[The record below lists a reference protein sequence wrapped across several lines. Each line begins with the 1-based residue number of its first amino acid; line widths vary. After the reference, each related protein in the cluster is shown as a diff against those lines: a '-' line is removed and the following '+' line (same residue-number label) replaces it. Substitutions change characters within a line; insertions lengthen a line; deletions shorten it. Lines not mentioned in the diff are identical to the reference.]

1 MAIKLFST
9 AASLTFPSHLLHRP
23 IINPRKTCYT
33 LTVQMSWACKKCTF
47 VNPPTPSQKP
57 TCQICLSP
65 SSSSPPPSPASS
77 SIPKWSCKACTFLN
91 AYKNS
96 NCEVCDTRASIS
108 SLSSFEDLTD
118 TGLDSGDLD
127 SSVGSVFLPLQR
139 CKRKRVEDPVEVN
152 QGSSSSNVVREVKAS
167 DKLTTV
173 SGSSSFNVV
182 REVKASDK
190 GTTVLGSS
198 NFNVSGGVKVP
209 DKGMNVSEGTSF
221 GSSGVG
227 LTTLK
232 ILSYNVWF
240 REDLEVHK
248 RMKTLGDLIQQHCP
262 DLICFQEVTP
272 NIYDIFRQSSWWKM
286 YQSSVS
292 NQMADS
298 RPYFC
303 MQLSKLRVKSF
314 SCKPFGYSA
323 MGRELCVAEVEV
335 PGDKHLVV
343 ATSHLESP
351 CPGPPNWDQMYSK
364 ERVDQAKEALNF
376 LNKNQN
382 VIFCGD
388 MNWDDKLDGQFPL
401 PNKWIDVWEELRPEE
416 NGWTYDTKS
425 NMMLSGNRKLQK
437 RLDRFLCSL
446 HDFRVSK
453 IEMIGMDAI
462 PGLSYIKEKKVR
474 TEIKKLE
481 LPVLPSD
488 HYGLLLTICG
498 Q

>member
-118 TGLDSGDLD
+118 TGLDGGDLD

-139 CKRKRVEDPVEVN
+139 CKRKRVEDAVEVN
-152 QGSSSSNVVREVKAS
+152 Q
-167 DKLTTV
+167 
-173 SGSSSFNVV
+173 GSSSFNVV
-182 REVKASDK
+182 REVKSSDK
-190 GTTVLGSS
+190 RTSVSGSS
-198 NFNVSGGVKVP
+198 NFNVSGGVEVP

-248 RMKTLGDLIQQHCP
+248 RMKALGDLIQQHCP

-364 ERVDQAKEALNF
+364 ERVDQAKEALNL

-401 PNKWIDVWEELRPEE
+401 PNKWIDAWEELRPEE

-488 HYGLLLTICG
+488 HYGLLLTICS